1 MPSFDVVSE
10 IDHHEMKNAL
20 DQANREIGTRY
31 DFKGSN
37 SRIEQSGNDLTLE
50 AESEFQIKQMVPILK
65 EKMSKRGIDVD
76 CLDFA
81 DVVEMNK
88 RARQPVAIR
97 EGLDKDLARKMV
109 KLIKDSKI
117 KVQAAI
123 QGEQLRIN
131 GKKRD
136 DLQQVMQML
145 RDAKLGIPL
154 QFNNFRD

>member
-10 IDHHEMKNAL
+10 IDHHELKNAL

-31 DFKGSN
+31 DFKGSGAG
-37 SRIEQSGNDLTLE
+37 IEQSGNDLTLE
-50 AESEFQIKQMVPILK
+50 AEAEFQVKQMIPILK

-76 CLDFA
+76 CLEFGDI
-81 DVVEMNK
+81 VEMNK
-88 RARQPVAIR
+88 RARQQVKVR

-109 KLIKDSKI
+109 KLIKDSKL

-123 QGEQLRIN
+123 QGEQLRVT

-136 DLQQVMQML
+136 DLQQVMQAL
-145 RDAKLGIPL
+145 REAGLGIPL

>member
-10 IDHHEMKNAL
+10 VDHHELSNAI

-37 SRIEQSGNDLTLE
+37 ARVEHSGNDLTLE
-50 AESEFQIKQMVPILK
+50 AESEFQLKQMAPILK

-76 CLDFA
+76 CLEFGDI
-81 DVVEMNK
+81 VEMNK
-88 RARQPVAIR
+88 RARQPLRVR
-97 EGLDKDLARKMV
+97 EGLDKDIARKMV
-109 KLIKDSKI
+109 KRVKDSKL

-123 QGEQLRIN
+123 QGAQLRVT
-131 GKKRD
+131 GTQRD
-136 DLQQVMQML
+136 ALQQVMQIL
-145 RDAKLGIPL
+145 REGGFGIPL

>member
-10 IDHHEMKNAL
+10 IDHHELKNAL

-31 DFKGSN
+31 DFKGSGAG
-37 SRIEQSGNDLTLE
+37 IEQSGNDLTLE
-50 AESEFQIKQMVPILK
+50 AEAEFQVKQMIPILK

-76 CLDFA
+76 CLEFGDI
-81 DVVEMNK
+81 VEMNK
-88 RARQPVAIR
+88 RARQPVKVR

-109 KLIKDSKI
+109 KLIKDSKL

-123 QGEQLRIN
+123 QGEQLRVT

-136 DLQQVMQML
+136 DLQQVMQTL
-145 RDAKLGIPL
+145 REAGLGIPL

>member
-10 IDHHEMKNAL
+10 IDHHELKNAL

-31 DFKGSN
+31 DFKGSGAG
-37 SRIEQSGNDLTLE
+37 IEQSGNDLTLE
-50 AESEFQIKQMVPILK
+50 AEAEFQLKQMIPILK

-76 CLDFA
+76 CLEFG

-88 RARQPVAIR
+88 RARQPVKVR

-109 KLIKDSKI
+109 KLIKDSKL

-123 QGEQLRIN
+123 QGEQLRVT

-136 DLQQVMQML
+136 DLQQVMQTL
-145 RDAKLGIPL
+145 REAGLGIPL